1 MCTAQSACNEVG
13 HLCRR
18 TGRGR
23 EPRGLRDIASHG
35 LGAFEKRSVTVEES
49 ISRNRN
55 VEKEK
60 DRKDRLKEEAERALD
75 DCAAAE
81 DAVDAMIRRSIKLHG
96 P

>member
-1 MCTAQSACNEVG
+1 M
-13 HLCRR
+13 
-18 TGRGR
+18 
-23 EPRGLRDIASHG
+23 RDIASHG

-49 ISRNRN
+49 MIRNRN
-55 VEKEK
+55 IETEK
-60 DRKDRLKEEAERALD
+60 DRKERLKEEAERALD